1 MGGRGGESV
10 SAWMYVQY
18 VPCGPPAPGAHLH
31 WGVTNAHV
39 RRRPSYAHRQWW
51 VPGAGMAAACAG
63 QGRWRAPRRGAPRA
77 GAATRC
83 GTGCGCPLATGNA
96 HRPPPTPTG
105 AARPQNR
112 HPCAPL
118 CPPPPPS
125 LSPPSPSPPP
135 PPQSG
140 PRPPRQTH
148 VKAVHVHEGAVH
160 VKEDGREGAAGEAD
174 GRCCRHGGSAGGGGG
189 DEGGGRGEES
199 SDSDAQEESS
209 DSDAHGGVGH
219 DTARSRMGPLLAR
232 EGAWDGEG
240 GGGWL
245 REGNGEGEGGGAT
258 VTRRAARAPT

>member
-1 MGGRGGESV
+1 MRAPPFHPGSIACSVSAYASYWGGGGGRRRGGEAVSRVVAGGRGERMGDRALGGRGGESV

-96 HRPPPTPTG
+96 HRPPPTPTV
-105 AARPQNR
+105 AARPQNH

-118 CPPPPPS
+118 CPPPPP
-125 LSPPSPSPPP
+125 PSPPLP
-135 PPQSG
+135 LHPH
-140 PRPPRQTH
+140 PRP
-148 VKAVHVHEGAVH
+148 KAVHG
-160 VKEDGREGAAGEAD
+160 
-174 GRCCRHGGSAGGGGG
+174 
-189 DEGGGRGEES
+189 
-199 SDSDAQEESS
+199 
-209 DSDAHGGVGH
+209 
-219 DTARSRMGPLLAR
+219 
-232 EGAWDGEG
+232 
-240 GGGWL
+240 
-245 REGNGEGEGGGAT
+245 
-258 VTRRAARAPT
+258 RRAKRT